1 MKPFFVADLTSQSEL
16 RQIAEYDYAALE
28 RIPGAIDII
37 SRCSGELWK
46 SPEEMEVP
54 LTDSRRT
61 ILRWR
66 STAPT
71 AGIATVRRANQQRAD
86 QQRAD
91 QQLVSLS
98 LLAAG
103 QDPAADASTLQAIQT
118 HIVRE
123 LRQTAFEP
131 AFDLIHIK
139 QRPLVA
145 TITFADGSA
154 DSEQMVEALA
164 DRCFAAAYFRYLGLA

>member
-1 MKPFFVADLTSQSEL
+1 MKPFYVADLTTQGEL

-28 RIPGAIDII
+28 RIGGAIDVI
-37 SRCSGELWK
+37 SRCSCELWK
-46 SPEEMEVP
+46 NPEEMEAQ
-54 LTDSRRT
+54 LSDSGQT
-61 ILRWR
+61 LLRWR

-71 AGIATVRRANQQRAD
+71 AGIATVRRA
-86 QQRAD
+86 D

-103 QDPAADASTLQAIQT
+103 HDPAADASTLQAAQT

>member
-1 MKPFFVADLTSQSEL
+1 MKPFYVADLTTQGEL

-28 RIPGAIDII
+28 RIGGAIDVI
-37 SRCSGELWK
+37 SRCSCELWK
-46 SPEEMEVP
+46 NPEEMEAQ
-54 LTDSRRT
+54 LSDSGQT
-61 ILRWR
+61 LLRWR

-71 AGIATVRRANQQRAD
+71 AGIATVRRA
-86 QQRAD
+86 D

-103 QDPAADASTLQAIQT
+103 HDPAADASTLQAAQT

-139 QRPLVA
+139 QHHWSQLSPSPTA
-145 TITFADGSA
+145 APTPSKWSKPWQTAASPPPISDIW
-154 DSEQMVEALA
+154 DSPENP
-164 DRCFAAAYFRYLGLA
+164 

>member
-1 MKPFFVADLTSQSEL
+1 MKPFYVADLMSQGEL
-16 RQIAEYDYAALE
+16 RQVAEYDYAALE

-37 SRCSGELWK
+37 SRCSCELWK
-46 SPEEMEVP
+46 SPEEMEAQ
-54 LTDSRRT
+54 LSDSGRT
-61 ILRWR
+61 LLRWR

-71 AGIATVRRANQQRAD
+71 AGIATVR
-86 QQRAD
+86 RAD

-103 QDPAADASTLQAIQT
+103 QDPAADASTLQATQT

-145 TITFADGSA
+145 TITFADGSVG
-154 DSEQMVEALA
+154 SEQMVEALA